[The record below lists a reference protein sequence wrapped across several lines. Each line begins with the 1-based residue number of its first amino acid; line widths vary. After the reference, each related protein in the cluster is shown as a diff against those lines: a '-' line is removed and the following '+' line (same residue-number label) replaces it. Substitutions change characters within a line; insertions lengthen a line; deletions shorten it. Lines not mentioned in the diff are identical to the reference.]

1 MTSPDF
7 PRILIVTSNNF
18 NRVTG
23 GGITLTNLF
32 RGWPADR
39 IANLHQDPTPEDHS
53 VCQTSYRLSE
63 EEIRWA
69 WPFSLV
75 RGLHRQA
82 ALTLGGDES
91 IGGAE
96 SPLPA
101 GGADREMIWVQLARR
116 TLGDGVPR
124 TVRITKRLDQWLRSF
139 QPQILYGSLGSMAQI
154 RLMRKL
160 AQTLGVPVVVH
171 IMDDWPAV
179 LYRRG
184 LLGPLFRSV
193 MEREFQTVLRDASLR
208 LGICGEMCEEY
219 QKRYGVSFVPFHN
232 ALDMDVWLPQ
242 AKRDWTAGS
251 PFIVRYVGSIVPDG
265 QREALR
271 DVCDAVAGLRASG
284 RSIEMWVHAPGKQ
297 VAYLQDGRSSRGGLR
312 LLDPPSPDRIVEVL
326 AGADLLAL
334 PFNFDARS
342 VQYIR
347 LSMPTKVPAYMA
359 SGTPVLVYG
368 PPGIAAVRNAERDG
382 WGYVVSSPG
391 IPPLLEALVR
401 LMDDQASRE
410 SMGRRAQVLARQR
423 YDAAKIRPTFHKVLG
438 AALTRPGRTHDDPI
452 K

>member
-1 MTSPDF
+1 MTSVEL
-7 PRILIVTSNNF
+7 PRVLVVTSNNF
-18 NRVTG
+18 NLVTG

-39 IANLHQDPTPEDHS
+39 IANLHEDS
-53 VCQTSYRLSE
+53 TSEDYGVCKNFYRLSKQ
-63 EEIRWA
+63 EIQWS

-75 RGLHRQA
+75 RPWYEGVPSKPD
-82 ALTLGGDES
+82 GGR
-91 IGGAE
+91 
-96 SPLPA
+96 PA
-101 GGADREMIWVQLARR
+101 GEGKHVILEAAGEWVAVSERLGRWIV
-116 TLGDGVPR
+116 GDGVLR
-124 TVRITKRLDQWLRSF
+124 IVRISDRLWQWLGKF
-139 QPQILYGSLGSMAQI
+139 QPELLYGCLGSMAQI

-271 DVCDAVAGLRASG
+271 DVCDAVAGLWASG

-438 AALTRPGRTHDDPI
+438 AALTRPGRAHDDPI